1 MSEQQ
6 DEAILT
12 ALERSFAL
20 KDVRRTGWQLRNVED
35 PETVAGHSWGV
46 AMLVFLFAPD
56 HIDRDRTIRM
66 ALIHDVAE
74 AVVGDYPTRADPADE
89 PIDPAEKDR
98 LERHALGDELDG
110 LDPETI
116 TLWEEYA
123 ARNSKEAQFCKDM
136 DLIDT
141 CLQALLYLRTARY
154 YPDAGEETS
163 YDHLDEFFATSEP
176 RLSTERGVKLF
187 ELIRTHYEEVKANP
201 GW

>member
-1 MSEQQ
+1 MSTQR
-6 DEAILT
+6 DEAILN

-56 HIDRDRTIRM
+56 HIDRDRAIRM
-66 ALIHDVAE
+66 ALVHDVAE
-74 AVVGDYPTRADPADE
+74 AVVGDHPTRADPADK
-89 PIDPAEKDR
+89 PIDPAEKAR
-98 LERHALGDELDG
+98 LERLALGDELAELG
-110 LDPETI
+110 TETK

-123 ARNSKEAQFCKDM
+123 AHDSKEAQFCKDM

-141 CLQALLYLRTARY
+141 CLQALLYQRTARY
-154 YPDAGEETS
+154 DSDAGDETP

-176 RLSTERGVKLF
+176 RLSTERGVNLF
-187 ELIRTHYEEVKANP
+187 ELIRARYEEVKANP
-201 GW
+201 W